1 MIYKVKRGQTE
12 NDRMRIKV
20 FLDTNVIIDFYA
32 RREEFFK
39 PAAVII
45 DLAVEGYVDIYVSSL
60 TFVNAFYVLRKTYNV
75 DDLYQ
80 KLQSLSELCRITG
93 LDEDNIKYCLENRS
107 LDFEDTVQYM
117 SAMSIKPDV
126 IVTRNIKHFKNVD
139 VEVNTPTS
147 FLDCFFGNKDA

>member
-1 MIYKVKRGQTE
+1 MSHFVKREQTG
-12 NDRMRIKV
+12 NGKLKYKV

-45 DLAVEGYVDIYVSSL
+45 DLAVKGYVDIYVSSL

-75 DDLYQ
+75 DNLYQ
-80 KLQSLSELCRITG
+80 KLKSLSELCRITA
-93 LDEDNIKYCLENRS
+93 LDEDGIKYGLDNRG
-107 LDFEDTVQYM
+107 LDFEDTVQYI

-126 IVTRNIKHFKNVD
+126 IVTRNIKHFKNID
-139 VEVNTPTS
+139 VAVNSPTDFLDS
-147 FLDCFFGNKDA
+147 FLGNKDN